1 MCTGGSRRGGKYGGV
16 SRGQRAFVWGVETGR
31 SAGLQR
37 CVVRHLQS
45 GDGRELSTSG
55 SSPVLDA
62 IPCAPEW
69 GGEVTAPGCGTGSS
83 RGRGSGGGGPVRWG
97 TDGSDMSSR
106 HPCRRGGVP
115 VRGALWDRSKRR
127 RPLGLSVARLI
138 HLGHTKPCRAAWF
151 VQGGTQRIE
160 RGWRC
165 RRRRGH
171 PGAGIWSGR
180 NHSSHALCRRT
191 LELRW
196 EEKGVAPK
204 PIH

>member
-1 MCTGGSRRGGKYGGV
+1 MEVLVEAREVRVGGRNGKVSGVIEVRGAP
-16 SRGQRAFVWGVETGR
+16 SAIWGWTRTFYE
-31 SAGLQR
+31 
-37 CVVRHLQS
+37 
-45 GDGRELSTSG
+45 RELSGAGRDPLRARVGRRGNGTAWLWDRHAAG
-55 SSPVLDA
+55 AEAVA
-62 IPCAPEW
+62 AVAPFV
-69 GGEVTAPGCGTGSS
+69 GVRMAVTCPAATRAVEVACQFAELCGTGANAA
-83 RGRGSGGGGPVRWG
+83 GR
-97 TDGSDMSSR
+97 
-106 HPCRRGGVP
+106 
-115 VRGALWDRSKRR
+115 WDF
-127 RPLGLSVARLI
+127 SVARLI

-180 NHSSHALCRRT
+180 HHSSHALCRRT